1 MYIDRV
7 VCRQA
12 AFQPRGAHLKIGH
25 VAKRI
30 GILVFEGFPLGDVTL
45 LADVFRLAND
55 ACADTLPAYSIVMLS
70 EPGGNVASGCGLRI
84 WSESLHGPLRSG
96 FDTLFIAGGPGAIQ
110 ARDNARLITRLQTL
124 APKVR
129 IIRAL
134 GEGRAVLAAA
144 DVPFLRTGG
153 GNTASSAQRLRRALE
168 ARNAG
173 ASVVTPSEAL
183 VAALKVV
190 KRNHGV
196 ALAQRVSEDS
206 MPGSWERL
214 GPMLDDGEAD
224 SANGKINS
232 AAHWLR
238 ENYHQPI
245 SVADAARVAQ
255 MSMRNFLRHFKTQT
269 GLTPSE
275 YLLRTRLDA
284 SCLLLAQ
291 TNLPIDEIAQRCG
304 VPRGERLAR
313 IFRRRLSISPSGYRA
328 VNRRPSTE

>member
-12 AFQPRGAHLKIGH
+12 AFQPRGAHLKFGH

-96 FDTLFIAGGPGAIQ
+96 FDTLFIAGGPGAMQ
-110 ARDNARLITRLQTL
+110 ARDNARLITRLQML

-144 DVPFLRTGG
+144 DVPFLRTG

-224 SANGKINS
+224 SANGKISS

-328 VNRRPSTE
+328 VNRRASGE

>member
-1 MYIDRV
+1 MHIDRV

-12 AFQPRGAHLKIGH
+12 AFLPRGVHFKFGP

-30 GILVFEGFPLGDVTL
+30 GILVFDGFPIGDVSL

-55 ACADTLPAYSIVMLS
+55 ASIGAPPPYSVAMLS
-70 EPGGNVASGCGLRI
+70 EAGGSVSSSCALRI
-84 WSESLHGPLRSG
+84 WTESLYGPLRSG
-96 FDTLFIAGGPGAIQ
+96 FDTLFIAGGPGASD
-110 ARDNARLITRLQTL
+110 ARDNARLIARLQTL

-129 IIRAL
+129 VIRAL
-134 GEGRAVLAAA
+134 GEGRALLVAA
-144 DVPFLRTGG
+144 DVSFLRMGL
-153 GNTASSAQRLRRALE
+153 NTAASAQRLRRALE
-168 ARNAG
+168 ARHAS
-173 ASVVTPSEAL
+173 ASVVAPPEAL

-190 KRNHGV
+190 KRNHGD
-196 ALAQRVSEDS
+196 ALAQRVSEGS
-206 MPGSWERL
+206 MPGAWRRL

-224 SANGKINS
+224 SANGKIGL

-238 ENYHQPI
+238 ENYHQPV

-255 MSMRNFLRHFKTQT
+255 MSMRNFLRHFKMHT

-275 YLLRTRLDA
+275 YLLRARLDA

-291 TNLPIDEIAQRCG
+291 TNLPISEIAQRCG

-328 VNRRPSTE
+328 VNRRGPGE

>member
-1 MYIDRV
+1 MHIDRV
-7 VCRQA
+7 ICRQA
-12 AFQPRGAHLKIGH
+12 ALRTRPHLKLATM
-25 VAKRI
+25 AKRI
-30 GILVFEGFPLGDVTL
+30 GILVFEGFPLGDVSL
-45 LADVFRLAND
+45 LADVFRIAND
-55 ACADTLPAYSIVMLS
+55 AGVGPLPVYSLAVLS
-70 EPGGNVASGCGLRI
+70 EDGGSVASGCGLRI
-84 WSESLHGPLRSG
+84 WTDSVHGPLRNG
-96 FDTLFIAGGPGAIQ
+96 FDTLFIAGGPGAEE
-110 ARDNARLITRLQTL
+110 ARENERLLARLQAL

-134 GEGRAVLAAA
+134 GEGRTVLAAA
-144 DVPFLRTGG
+144 DVSFLRSGLI
-153 GNTASSAQRLRRALE
+153 AAAAAQRLRRALE
-168 ARNAG
+168 AHHAC
-173 ASVVTPSEAL
+173 ASVVTPPEAL
-183 VAALKVV
+183 IAALKVL

-196 ALAQRVSEDS
+196 ALAQRVSDDT
-206 MPGSWERL
+206 MPGAWERL
-214 GPMLDDGEAD
+214 GPMLDDGESD
-224 SANGKINS
+224 SPNGKISS

-275 YLLRTRLDA
+275 YLLRARLDA

-328 VNRRPSTE
+328 VNRRASNE

>member
-1 MYIDRV
+1 MHIDRV
-7 VCRQA
+7 ICRQA
-12 AFQPRGAHLKIGH
+12 AFRPRGTHFKLAHMG
-25 VAKRI
+25 KRI
-30 GILVFEGFPLGDVTL
+30 GILVFEGFPLGDVSL

-55 ACADTLPAYSIVMLS
+55 ACGGMLPFYSLAILS
-70 EPGGNVASGCGLRI
+70 GTGGSVASNCGLRV
-84 WSESLHGPLRSG
+84 WTESLHGPLRSG
-96 FDTLFIAGGPGAIQ
+96 FDTLFIAGGSGATE
-110 ARDNARLITRLQTL
+110 ARDNERLLARLQAL

-129 IIRAL
+129 IMRAL

-144 DVPFLRTGG
+144 DMSFLRTGL
-153 GNTASSAQRLRRALE
+153 NAEAPAQRLRRSLE
-168 ARNAG
+168 AHSAS
-173 ASVVTPSEAL
+173 ASVVAPPEAL

-190 KRNHGV
+190 KRNQGV
-196 ALAQRVSEDS
+196 VLAQRVSEDA
-206 MPGSWERL
+206 MPGAWERL
-214 GPMLDDGEAD
+214 GPMLDDGESD
-224 SANGKINS
+224 SANGKISS

-275 YLLRTRLDA
+275 YLLRARLDA

-304 VPRGERLAR
+304 VPRGEQLAR

-328 VNRRPSTE
+328 VNRRASRE

>member
-1 MYIDRV
+1 MHIDRV
-7 VCRQA
+7 ICRQA
-12 AFQPRGAHLKIGH
+12 ALRPRGAHFKFGT

-30 GILVFEGFPLGDVTL
+30 GILVFEGFPLGDVSL

-55 ACADTLPAYSIVMLS
+55 AGADTLPAYSLAMLS
-70 EPGGNVASGCGLRI
+70 EAGGSVSSSCGLRV
-84 WSESLHGPLRSG
+84 WTESLHGPLRSG
-96 FDTLFIAGGPGAIQ
+96 FDTLFIAGGPGAAL
-110 ARDNARLITRLQTL
+110 ARGNERLLARLQAL

-134 GEGRAVLAAA
+134 GEGRTVLAAA
-144 DVPFLRTGG
+144 DVSFLRGSV
-153 GNTASSAQRLRRALE
+153 NTAASAQQLRRALE
-168 ARNAG
+168 ARNAS
-173 ASVVTPSEAL
+173 ASVVAPPEAM

-214 GPMLDDGEAD
+214 GAMLDDGETD
-224 SANGKINS
+224 SANVKISS

-275 YLLRTRLDA
+275 YLLRARLDA

-328 VNRRPSTE
+328 VNRRASNE